1 MSYYTRLKND
11 LAEAA
16 AAGLI
21 TSEQASGVWDRVYA
35 RRMTTGWK
43 ATYLIAAFAGIF
55 IAIGLLLI
63 IAHNWDKFGPVSK
76 IAGFLLLFAAAG
88 YAALA
93 FEEKAPVAVP
103 AEVLWFFMP
112 VIGIGLYAQIFNLS
126 GDPVKP
132 YLVWAALVLPQALL
146 LKRTLTATLVSG
158 LLFLCAF
165 MGAFGRDNV
174 ISLTYANRFA
184 ETAAMIP
191 WWHWPLAAAVPAAG
205 AAVALYRRCHPA
217 LRVIGA
223 SLAWVLGLL
232 FSYTPL
238 HVKSPALLLLAATSA
253 VALWIVWTPEEE
265 RLESRLPHLAW
276 LATVYGMTFFWH
288 YTPSLE
294 SDPGSSAGG
303 ALVWVLFGAATA
315 SAMLRTLV
323 PGLNDRWRMAFRAAL
338 VIPMFSAFMLFGA
351 TEQGAKAIAV
361 LANLTI
367 IAAGAGL
374 IVNGAQENLEK
385 RINTGVLFIALLVLT
400 RFFDIFGTLLRSGF
414 GFLGTGL
421 LFAALAYGIN
431 RGRKALIET
440 VRK

>member
-21 TSEQASGVWDRVYA
+21 TSEQASGVWDRIYA
-35 RRMTTGWK
+35 RRVTAGWK

-63 IAHNWDKFGPVSK
+63 IAHNWDKFGAVSK
-76 IAGFLLLFAAAG
+76 IAGFLILFGAAG
-88 YAALA
+88 FTALSY
-93 FEEKAPVAVP
+93 EEKAPVAVP
-103 AEVLWFFMP
+103 AEMIWFFMP

-146 LKRTLTATLVSG
+146 LKRTMTATLTSA
-158 LLFLCAF
+158 LLFLCVF
-165 MGAFGRDNV
+165 MGAFGRDNI
-174 ISLTYANRFA
+174 ISLTYANRLA
-184 ETAAMIP
+184 EAAAMP
-191 WWHWPLAAAVPAAG
+191 LWWHWPLALAVIGAG
-205 AAVALYRRCHPA
+205 AATALYRRCHPM
-217 LRVIGA
+217 LRVLGA
-223 SLAWVLGLL
+223 SLVWVLGLVVA
-232 FSYTPL
+232 STPL
-238 HVKSPALLLLAATSA
+238 QVKSPALLLLAATSA
-253 VALWIVWTPEEE
+253 VALWIVWTPDEE
-265 RLESRLPHLAW
+265 RLESRLPHMAW

-294 SDPGSSAGG
+294 RDPGSSAGG
-303 ALVWVLFGAATA
+303 ALIWLMFGAAVA
-315 SAMLRTLV
+315 SAMLRPLV
-323 PGLNDRWRMAFRAAL
+323 PGLGDRWRMAFRAAL
-338 VIPMFSAFMLFGA
+338 IVPMFSAFMLFGA
-351 TEQGAKAIAV
+351 TEDGAKAIAV

-374 IVNGAQENLEK
+374 IINGAQENLEK

-400 RFFDIFGTLLRSGF
+400 RFFDIFGTLLKSGF

-421 LFAALAYGIN
+421 LFAGLAYGIN
-431 RGRKALIET
+431 RGRKVLIET